1 MAGAKNPPLKD
12 RTCRGRDLRGVSDDT
27 ILERGFDLEYVID
40 AYRNLGTGEKF
51 FTPMFE
57 KLVGVDYVRRMIIE
71 GRSADE
77 IRAVWQP
84 ELEKYLA
91 LRRRYL
97 LYEE

>member
-1 MAGAKNPPLKD
+1 
-12 RTCRGRDLRGVSDDT
+12 
-27 ILERGFDLEYVID
+27 
-40 AYRNLGTGEKF
+40 
-51 FTPMFE
+51 MFE

-84 ELEKYLA
+84 ELEKYRT

>member
-1 MAGAKNPPLKD
+1 
-12 RTCRGRDLRGVSDDT
+12 
-27 ILERGFDLEYVID
+27 
-40 AYRNLGTGEKF
+40 
-51 FTPMFE
+51 MFE

-84 ELEKYLA
+84 ELEKYRV